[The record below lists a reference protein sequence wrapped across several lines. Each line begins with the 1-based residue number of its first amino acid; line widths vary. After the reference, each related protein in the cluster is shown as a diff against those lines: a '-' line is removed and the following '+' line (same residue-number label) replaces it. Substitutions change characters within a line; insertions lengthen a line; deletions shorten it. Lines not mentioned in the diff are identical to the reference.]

1 MKPVAPLFRSYFN
14 KAMQVWLMS
23 KPKLQQHVYEK
34 ETFIDM
40 NRDEFINVRISHL
53 SKAYFEKHIAPEPD
67 AYLQSFIEQMRPAL
81 LTLLETLNMSN
92 YIYVI
97 LFSGKG
103 MRVTRFVHVGTNQ
116 MNSI

>member
-81 LTLLETLNMSN
+81 RALLETLHMSN

-103 MRVTRFVHVGTNQ
+103 LRVTRFVHVGTN
-116 MNSI
+116 